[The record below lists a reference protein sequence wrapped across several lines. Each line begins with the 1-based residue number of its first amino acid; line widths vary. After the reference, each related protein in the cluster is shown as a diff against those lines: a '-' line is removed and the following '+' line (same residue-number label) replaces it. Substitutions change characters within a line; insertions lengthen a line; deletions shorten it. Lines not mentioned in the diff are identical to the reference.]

1 VFPKRIVVLDLLAE
15 VPGHRF
21 SEAELAVRVA
31 LDRYLKT
38 SVHLRNVGWLERV
51 RCGQRWLSVQAQ
63 LGQNLLDIESVI
75 QRSDEHQRAFRGIL
89 SRLPPESPYRNAWS
103 QLRDA

>member
-1 VFPKRIVVLDLLAE
+1 MFPKRIVVLDLLAE

-38 SVHLRNVGWLERV
+38 SVHLQRVGWLERV
-51 RCGQRWLSVQAQ
+51 RGGQRWLSVQAQ
-63 LGQNLLDIESVI
+63 LGQDLLDIEAVI
-75 QRSDEHQRAFRGIL
+75 QRSEEHQRAFCDIL
-89 SRLPPESPYRNAWS
+89 RRLPPESPCRNAWG
-103 QLRDA
+103 QLRDG

>member
-1 VFPKRIVVLDLLAE
+1 MFPKQIAVLDLLAE

-21 SEAELAVRVA
+21 SEAELAVRIA
-31 LDRYLKT
+31 LDRYIKT
-38 SVHLRNVGWLERV
+38 SVHLGSVGWLERV

-63 LGQNLLDIESVI
+63 LGQDLLDIESVI

-89 SRLPPESPYRNAWS
+89 SRLPQESLYQKAWRQLFNA
-103 QLRDA
+103 